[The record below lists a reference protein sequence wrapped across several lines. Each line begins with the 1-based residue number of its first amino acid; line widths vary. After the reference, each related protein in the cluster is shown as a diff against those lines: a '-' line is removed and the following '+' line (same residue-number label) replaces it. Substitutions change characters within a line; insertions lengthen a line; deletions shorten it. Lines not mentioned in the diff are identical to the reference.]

1 MKVLHSKTKIIK
13 NLTLSLIL
21 TTYTFRAYFYGYI
34 LGDEYDTRLMISQHE
49 HWYRLFFQNGT
60 FRDTLYFYP
69 KQDALGYTDAF
80 LIPSFFYVPARL
92 FNLGILQAWS
102 LATFLALF
110 VGFLGWMTLIDY
122 LIKNSFLKALALLS
136 IVLYPAWVAQFEY
149 FPNAVGYTYLSWL
162 ILILIKI
169 YDNQKPKKILLQ
181 INLFLLITLLLML
194 TSWYPAL
201 FFIAISLISVS
212 IFLIFNY
219 TAINRI
225 RFSEVIS
232 KNLVTN
238 SILGFFN
245 LGLLI
250 LWFLIYLPN
259 FKNASASRSWSEVLY
274 HSVSLGELVK
284 PEGLNNGIYFLLVKN
299 SEVGILEERNLGLPL
314 ALTISIIILGALI
327 IFNYKTWINKYY
339 KTEKKYQIFLKLIVL
354 PTLILGLIFLKLTE
368 EFSIYK
374 VFWSTIPGLSSIRYP
389 YRFYFILGMLL
400 WIFIFMTLDIY
411 LKNHSKLRNKIFIYA
426 IFLLITLDNI
436 KPYYS
441 FWKADDYLPKTLHK
455 QTYFI
460 EENCD
465 YFILDRP
472 GGWWDDATKSIAL
485 SAITGVPS
493 ANGQSSGY
501 PEGYPVK
508 PQLYEG
514 DITEMLEW
522 AQFGISP
529 DKGCFVSDSFT
540 PFMSRP
546 SESRV
551 ETYEGFSP
559 KEGGVPDYWS
569 WATRSDP
576 ILFVST
582 IANSRTIKLDI
593 QIKTP
598 PCLQERELTFVAL
611 PDTQLKT
618 ITIDA
623 KSSIYSIQI
632 PLSKFNLTKI
642 QIFTDNVFCN
652 IENDPRDLYFEIKN
666 YKID

>member
-1 MKVLHSKTKIIK
+1 MKALHSKTKIIK

-21 TTYTFRAYFYGYI
+21 TTYTFRAYFYGYV

-69 KQDALGYTDAF
+69 RQDALGYTDAF
-80 LIPSFFYVPARL
+80 FIPAFFYVPARF

-110 VGFLGWMTLIDY
+110 IGFLGWATLIDY
-122 LIKNSFLKALALLS
+122 LIKNSFLRVLALLS
-136 IVLYPAWVAQFEY
+136 VALYPAWVAQFEY

-162 ILILIKI
+162 ILILTKI
-169 YDNQKPKKILLQ
+169 YDNQKPTKIFLY
-181 INLFLLITLLLML
+181 INLLFLTTLLLML

-201 FFIAISLISVS
+201 FFIAISLISVL

-219 TAINRI
+219 TSIKRI
-225 RFSEVIS
+225 RFREVPS
-232 KNLVTN
+232 KNIITISVFSL
-238 SILGFFN
+238 LN
-245 LGLLI
+245 LSLLL
-250 LWFLIYLPN
+250 LWSLIYLPN
-259 FKNASASRSWSEVLY
+259 FKNASASRSWSEVLF
-274 HSVSLGELVK
+274 HSVSLKELVN

-299 SEVGILEERNLGLPL
+299 SEVGILEERNLGFPL

-339 KTEKKYQIFLKLIVL
+339 KANKNYQIFLKLIIL
-354 PTLILGLIFLKLTE
+354 PSLILGFIFLKLTE

-374 VFWSTIPGLSSIRYP
+374 VFWSTVPGLSSIRYP
-389 YRFYFILGMLL
+389 YRFYIILGMLL

-411 LKNHSKLRNKIFIYA
+411 LKNHLKLRNKIFIYA
-426 IFLLITLDNI
+426 IFLLITLDNL

-441 FWKADDYLPKTLHK
+441 FWKADDYLPKTLSK
-455 QTYFI
+455 QTNFI
-460 EENCD
+460 KENCD

-485 SAITGVPS
+485 SAITGVPT

-501 PEGYPVK
+501 PQGYPVK

-522 AQFGISP
+522 AQFGISS

-540 PFMSRP
+540 PFISRP

-551 ETYEGFSP
+551 ETYDGFSP
-559 KEGGVPDYWS
+559 KEGGAVNYWA
-569 WATRSDP
+569 WANRKDP
-576 ILFVST
+576 ILLIST
-582 IANSRTIKLDI
+582 PPNTKNNLLKLEV
-593 QIKTP
+593 KTP
-598 PCLQERELTFVAL
+598 PCLQERELKFIAL
-611 PDTQLKT
+611 PDTQLQT
-618 ITIDA
+618 ISIKS
-623 KSSIYSIQI
+623 KSSSYLIQI
-632 PLSKFNLTKI
+632 PPSKFNLTKI
-642 QIFTDNVFCN
+642 QIFTDDVFCN